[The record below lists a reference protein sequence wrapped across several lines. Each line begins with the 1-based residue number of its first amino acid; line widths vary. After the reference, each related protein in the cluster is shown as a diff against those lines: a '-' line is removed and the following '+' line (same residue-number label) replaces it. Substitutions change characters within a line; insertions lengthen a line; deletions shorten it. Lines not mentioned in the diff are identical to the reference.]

1 MSEQQS
7 VLNTLSL
14 SLSVQALDGEL
25 LPSAV
30 YRIALNI
37 AYGASVG
44 KLQKG
49 YYVKFNDSIY
59 FISQQAIQVSTFSE
73 ATKVFAFLQ
82 KTQVPFAIS
91 IKHEQTRSGY
101 QKIQLNNIDTDSYL
115 YTLKTFQVYK
125 DLWRTIE
132 GALYE
137 PKNSVAIAKF
147 SGGKIDW
154 QLELTPEHRLSF
166 TQPSNISA
174 IPFATQGHLQIYKLS
189 YDNIFAIPF
198 YLYKRAKVSLFN
210 HSIEKDVVV
219 IPLGVERKI
228 VKVLNETT
236 EVTSSDHEPVN
247 LPQGEYLLFHPIP
260 RLDGV
265 D

>member
-1 MSEQQS
+1 MSEQS
-7 VLNTLSL
+7 VLNTYNFNF
-14 SLSVQALDGEL
+14 SVQALDGEV
-25 LPSAV
+25 LPSPV
-30 YRIALNI
+30 YRLVLNVS
-37 AYGASVG
+37 YGASVG
-44 KLQKG
+44 KLKKG
-49 YYVKFNDSIY
+49 YYIRINDSVY
-59 FISQQAIQVSTFSE
+59 FVSQQAVQIATLNE
-73 ATKVFAFLQ
+73 AEKLFAFLQ

-101 QKIQLNNIDTDSYL
+101 QKIQLNNIYTDSYL

-125 DLWRTIE
+125 GLWRTIE

-198 YLYKRAKVSLFN
+198 YLYKREKVSLFN

-228 VKVLNETT
+228 IKVLNETT